1 MKSKAVATIAGLVTA
16 ACLLG
21 DATPGFAQATQSASG
36 STVPVSRSGGVPITD
51 FIKAY
56 GKKSGKKFIVDPR
69 VQAEVS
75 LTEEG
80 SKASRDDFL
89 NVLMVYGFVAVER
102 GDTVLVMP
110 DVNARTM
117 PIPLA
122 TGNEKHPD
130 AEVVTRIIHVRT
142 MPAAI
147 LVPLLRSL
155 VPQFG
160 HLAAVGC
167 SNDLILVD
175 RFANTKRIEALVEA
189 VDKGDAYK
197 PEKCAAPGG

>member
-1 MKSKAVATIAGLVTA
+1 M
-16 ACLLG
+16 
-21 DATPGFAQATQSASG
+21 
-36 STVPVSRSGGVPITD
+36 PITE

-56 GKKSGKKFIVDPR
+56 GKKSGKKFIVEPR
-69 VQAEVS
+69 VQAQVS
-75 LTEEG
+75 LTEDG

-89 NVLMVYGFVAVER
+89 NVLMVYGFVAIER
-102 GDTVLVMP
+102 GDTILVMP
-110 DVNARTM
+110 DANARTM
-117 PIPLA
+117 PVPLA

-142 MPAAI
+142 IPATS

-167 SNDLILVD
+167 TNDLILVD
-175 RFANTKRIEALVEA
+175 RYANTRRIEQLVEA
-189 VDKGDAYK
+189 VDKGEPYK
-197 PEKCAAPGG
+197 PEKCTAPIAPG